1 MKPYVITGQIAR
13 EAICRRVL
21 LTLLAVAVLLFVWY
35 DGVEHG
41 WRMATSRPD
50 ASSAPIDRAATAV
63 GPAPAF

>member
-1 MKPYVITGQIAR
+1 MK
-13 EAICRRVL
+13 RVL

-35 DGVEHG
+35 DGVKHG

-63 GPAPAF
+63 APALEI